1 MAQINLNLKKSLFV
15 PKFQPLLTDYSH
27 RWEFWCG
34 SAGSGKSYTI
44 AQKLIIRC
52 CSEPM
57 RVLVCR
63 RYATTLRNS
72 CFALFKE
79 VLAKWQLSSY
89 VQVRETDMSIIFPN
103 GSQIIMVGLDTEEK
117 LLSLNNIST
126 IWIEEAYEVEKS
138 KVEQLNLRMR
148 GTAANQQLLLS
159 WNPISKQSW
168 LYNFTVEEPPE
179 NSIFIHSTY
188 KDNPFLTAEQVRE
201 IEDNKND
208 EIWWKVYGQGLEG
221 TLDGLIYD
229 FEQIDALPPKG
240 VNKPESEKSDEEKY
254 ADSLVEIHG
263 LDFGFTNDP
272 TARVQILA
280 DPKRKHLFVRER
292 CYQTHMQNKHIIEDL
307 NGDGVGRNVEIFA
320 DCAEPKSI
328 KDIQDG
334 GFRVV
339 ACDKDAPVKSDK
351 LKFQLQWMQGWKLF
365 VTKDSLNLINELRN
379 YVWLKDKDGKPLNIP
394 IDKFNHLLDAM
405 RYAVWTKWGVN
416 AGKGEYHI
424 SVSNKRK
431 RR

>member
-1 MAQINLNLKKSLFV
+1 MAINLNLKKSLFV

-52 CSEPM
+52 CSEQI

-79 VLAKWQLSSY
+79 VLAKWQLTSH
-89 VQVRETDMSIIFPN
+89 VTVRETDMSIIFPN

-126 IWIEEAYEVEKS
+126 IWIEEAYEVEKP

-148 GTAANQQLLLS
+148 GTALNQQLLLS

-188 KDNPFLTAEQVRE
+188 KDNPFLNAEY
-201 IEDNKND
+201 IAALD
-208 EIWWKVYGQGLEG
+208 EMETRNPAKYRVYGRGEWGVDTEGLVITNWRKEEFNPMDLASLGYEHRAGCDLGWIDKTAIIDTLYDRENRTIYVFNEFYKSGCQLSDIAAAIGAMNLKKTKIYVDAAEPRSIQYFKQEG
-221 TLDGLIYD
+221 IRAEACAKGRDSVKAGLM
-229 FEQIDALPPKG
+229 FLQ
-240 VNKPESEKSDEEKY
+240 
-254 ADSLVEIHG
+254 DSLIIVH
-263 LDFGFTNDP
+263 P
-272 TARVQILA
+272 S
-280 DPKRKHLFVRER
+280 
-292 CYQTHMQNKHIIEDL
+292 CQN
-307 NGDGVGRNVEIFA
+307 F
-320 DCAEPKSI
+320 
-328 KDIQDG
+328 
-334 GFRVV
+334 
-339 ACDKDAPVKSDK
+339 
-351 LKFQLQWMQGWKLF
+351 
-365 VTKDSLNLINELRN
+365 INELEN
-379 YVWLKDKDGKPLNIP
+379 FSYIKSKVTGEYTEDTTHEWSHA
-394 IDKFNHLLDAM
+394 IDAC
-405 RYAVWTKWGVN
+405 RYAYSDIYTQTKLKTFSK
-416 AGKGEYHI
+416 AAL
-424 SVSNKRK
+424 SL
-431 RR
+431 